1 MARATNYRDKPHAR
15 IYAAWRDLPVWEMMD
30 AQSKALLVE
39 MLTIYRPQNPIIEMS
54 DRKAANLIP
63 CSRSKAADALRMLEA
78 LGWIRVERVGAAC
91 QRGHKR
97 RSSAYRL
104 TCLMFHDLPATE
116 DYLRYVREG
125 SKRQLL

>member
-1 MARATNYRDKPHAR
+1 MTRATKLRDKPHAR
-15 IYAAWRDLPVWEMMD
+15 VYAAWRDLPVWEMMD

-39 MLTIYRPQNPIIEMS
+39 MLMMYRPQEPLIEMS
-54 DRKAANLIP
+54 DRKAAALVP
-63 CSRSKAADALRMLEA
+63 CSRSKAADALRLLES

-104 TCLMFHDLPATE
+104 TCLMFHDLPATQ
-116 DYLRYVREG
+116 DYLKYA
-125 SKRQLL
+125 RQASQR